1 MKLYVVKMHR
11 WGDLEA
17 HSYIE
22 GVYESLDIAKLNG
35 KAERMWRDNKY
46 EPEIIETI
54 LNASLR
60 PREEED
66 L

>member
-1 MKLYVVKMHR
+1 MKLYVVKMNR
-11 WGDLEA
+11 WGDPEA

-22 GVYESLDIAKLNG
+22 GVYQSEEAAKING
-35 KAERMWRDNKY
+35 KAEQIWRGKY
-46 EPEIIETI
+46 EPQIIETI